1 MKRLSKAILLGG
13 LLVTFVSGCSGKEKD
28 KPDKQ
33 ESSSIHMMLNSEL
46 SSLNTSAILNTPD
59 AIIHTGVFEGLYELN
74 EKEEL
79 VPAAAKEMPE
89 ISKDGLTY
97 TIKLRE
103 DGKWSNGDPVTAKD
117 FEFAWKELIKPENA
131 YVYSFLMSETIKNAA
146 EINLG
151 EKPVEELGV
160 KALDDYTLEVVLKEP
175 KPFFTS
181 LLAFSAFFPQHQET
195 VETYKKE
202 YGTSSEKA
210 VYNGPYTIK
219 DWDQAKTTFV
229 LEKNK
234 DYWNK
239 EVVKVDTIQFEVI
252 KEPSTAFNLFE
263 SGQLDVANL
272 SGEMANQNKD
282 NPNFKAYPSATMNYI
297 RLNQERQ
304 QKKTPLA
311 NLNLR
316 KALALSVDKETLVNN
331 IIADGSTVLNG
342 AITKDFVS
350 NPVTNKDFREEAGDV
365 SVYNLDE
372 AKKYFEKAK
381 AELGDKISLEL
392 MTVDESSYQKMAES
406 LQGQWQD
413 NLNGLT
419 VTVKSL
425 PTETA
430 LNLSTESDYDMFLIY
445 WTPDYQDP
453 ISTLNTMKSPN
464 NRHYVSKEFD
474 AALNEAAVT
483 YANDLEKR
491 WSSLIEA
498 EKILMEDT
506 AGMISLSQNANAVL
520 QNPDIEGLSYHTFA
534 SPISLKYLSKK

>member
-13 LLVTFVSGCSGKEKD
+13 LLVTFVSGCSGKEKAKTD
-28 KPDKQ
+28 KK

-103 DGKWSNGDPVTAKD
+103 DGKWSNGDPVIAKD

-151 EKPVEELGV
+151 EKPVEDLGV

-219 DWDQAKTTFV
+219 DWDQVKTTFV

-239 EVVKVDTIQFEVI
+239 EVVKADTIQFEVI

-342 AITKDFVS
+342 AITKNFVS

-365 SVYNLDE
+365 AVYNLDE

-381 AELGDKISLEL
+381 EELGDKISLEL

-413 NLNGLT
+413 NLDGLT

-474 AALNEAAVT
+474 GALNEAAVT

-534 SPISLKYLSKK
+534 SPISLKYVSKK

>member
-1 MKRLSKAILLGG
+1 M
-13 LLVTFVSGCSGKEKD
+13 FD
-28 KPDKQ
+28 
-33 ESSSIHMMLNSEL
+33 
-46 SSLNTSAILNTPD
+46 
-59 AIIHTGVFEGLYELN
+59 
-74 EKEEL
+74 
-79 VPAAAKEMPE
+79 
-89 ISKDGLTY
+89 
-97 TIKLRE
+97 
-103 DGKWSNGDPVTAKD
+103 
-117 FEFAWKELIKPENA
+117 
-131 YVYSFLMSETIKNAA
+131 
-146 EINLG
+146 
-151 EKPVEELGV
+151 
-160 KALDDYTLEVVLKEP
+160 
-175 KPFFTS
+175 
-181 LLAFSAFFPQHQET
+181 
-195 VETYKKE
+195 
-202 YGTSSEKA
+202 
-210 VYNGPYTIK
+210 
-219 DWDQAKTTFV
+219 
-229 LEKNK
+229 
-234 DYWNK
+234 
-239 EVVKVDTIQFEVI
+239 
-252 KEPSTAFNLFE
+252 
-263 SGQLDVANL
+263 LDVANL

-282 NPNFKAYPSATMNYI
+282 NPNFKAYSSATMNYI

-350 NPVTNKDFREEAGDV
+350 NPVTDKDFREEAGDV
-365 SVYNLDE
+365 AVYNLDE

-381 AELGDKISLEL
+381 EELGDKISLEL

-413 NLNGLT
+413 NLDGLT

-474 AALNEAAVT
+474 GALNEAAVT

-534 SPISLKYLSKK
+534 SPISLKYVSKK

>member
-1 MKRLSKAILLGG
+1 MKKLSKFFLVGSLM
-13 LLVTFVSGCSGKEKD
+13 VTFLSGCSTAKETKEV
-28 KPDKQ
+28 KK
-33 ESSSIHMMLNSEL
+33 ESTSLNMMLNSEL
-46 SSLNTSAILNTPD
+46 TSLNTAAILNTPD

-74 EKEEL
+74 ENEEI
-79 VPAAAKEMPE
+79 VPAAAKEMPK
-89 ISKDGLTY
+89 ISEDGLVY
-97 TIKLRE
+97 TITLRE
-103 DGKWSNGDPVTAKD
+103 EGKWSNGDPVTAKD
-117 FEFAWKELIKPENA
+117 FEYAWKEFINPENA
-131 YVYSFLMSETIKNAA
+131 YVYNFLMSETIKNAS
-146 EINLG
+146 EISLG
-151 EKPVEELGV
+151 EKAIDELGV
-160 KALDDYTLEVVLKEP
+160 KTLDDYTLEVTLKEP

-181 LLAFSAFFPQHQET
+181 LLAFPAFFPQHKET

-202 YGTSSEKA
+202 YGTTSEK
-210 VYNGPYTIK
+210 VVFNGPFIIK
-219 DWDQAKTTFV
+219 DWDQAKSNFV
-229 LEKNK
+229 LEKNE

-239 EVVKVDTIQFEVI
+239 EIVKADEINFEVI

-263 SGQLDVANL
+263 SGQLDIANL

-282 NPNFKAYPSATMNYI
+282 NPNFKAYPSSTMNYI

-304 QKKTPLA
+304 KKKTPLA

-350 NPVTNKDFREEAGDV
+350 NPVTKKDFREDAGERLP
-365 SVYNLDE
+365 YNLEE
-372 AKKYFEKAK
+372 AKTYFAKAK
-381 AELGDKISLEL
+381 EELGDTIELEL

-406 LQGQWQD
+406 LQGQWQEA
-413 NLNGLT
+413 LEGLK

-430 LNLSTESDYDMFLIY
+430 LNLSSESDYDMFLIY

-464 NRHYVSKEFD
+464 NRHYVSEAFDKELD
-474 AALNEAAVT
+474 NAAVT

-491 WSSLIEA
+491 WDSLVEA
-498 EKILMEDT
+498 EKILMADT

-520 QNPDIEGLSYHTFA
+520 QNPDVEGLNYHTFA
-534 SPISLKYLSKK
+534 SPISLKQLYKK